1 MMRWLYKIP
10 LRLRSLFRETR
21 VEQELSEELRFHL
34 EKLIEEKVAKGM
46 TPEEARY
53 AALREL
59 GAVEQ
64 IKEECRDMR
73 RVNYIENFLQDVR
86 YGLRQ
91 LRRSPGFTMVAVLTL
106 ALGIGANTAI
116 FSLLYTI
123 LLRPLPYQRP
133 EELML
138 VTETL
143 PRMGSDEVGVAAGEY
158 LDYRDRN
165 HSFSSVGAYERDGFN
180 LTGSGQPQRVNA
192 ARLSAS
198 VFPLLGVS
206 PVLGRPFTDDEDRY
220 GAERVV
226 VLSRALWEHEY
237 GSDPH
242 ILGKTIK
249 LDETP
254 YRVIGVMPAWFRFP
268 FDGQPLS
275 EMADLWIPEA
285 FSPERMD
292 PKERTSEFGV
302 GLIGRLKPGVTE
314 AQAREDIKSIAAAFE
329 REHPENYSGTIHVEP
344 RAYAFAAHTVAKA
357 KPLVVLLVCA
367 VACVLLVACANVA
380 NLLLGRASQR
390 GREMAT
396 RAALGAGR
404 ARLIR
409 QLLAESLLLSLSGAL
424 VGVLLAVVLVSALRG
439 FGPPDV
445 PRLHDVTLHPLALL
459 VTLGLSLITGV
470 SFGFAPAWR
479 LSHVSPQS
487 CMKESARSG
496 TARENRRLQNGVA
509 VCEMAL
515 AVVLLMSGGLLLK
528 SFLRLLNAPLGF
540 DPKGAYVVRTLFDR
554 ARYPDPARR
563 DAVQKELLDR
573 LAHIP
578 GVIAVAAASH
588 LPLSDTR
595 QIGFRL
601 EHAAPDDFHFAEN
614 SLVSPGYFRAMG
626 ISVLRGRDFTDRDR
640 PGTTNTAII
649 SETMAR
655 EYFPTQD
662 PIGQRFHWGGRALF
676 TIIGV
681 VADVHISALDADPPP
696 MIYNSMFQV
705 QSGASG
711 RTALVL
717 RGQSAQQGLFKEVQS
732 QVWSLDKDLP
742 LYDTTTLEV
751 LVSESLA
758 QRRFTLLLL
767 GGFAGIALL
776 LAVVGLYGVVSCMV
790 AERHHEIG
798 VRMALGADRG
808 AILRMVMQGGALLGL
823 AGCVTGLPL
832 FVLASRLL
840 AANLYHVSRFD
851 PATLI
856 VVSMLLLG
864 VVLFASWIP
873 ARRALM
879 VDPMMALRYE

>member
-1 MMRWLYKIP
+1 MRKLRAWF
-10 LRLRSLFRETR
+10 LRLGGLFHKQSGER
-21 VEQELSEELRFHL
+21 ELSDELESHL
-34 EKLIEEKVAKGM
+34 QMHIEDNLRRGM
-46 TPEEARY
+46 TPDEARRQ
-53 AALREL
+53 ALIKL
-59 GAVEQ
+59 GGVEQ
-64 IKEECRDMR
+64 TKENYRDR
-73 RVNYIENFLQDVR
+73 RGIPLFETLMQDLR
-86 YGLRQ
+86 YGLRM
-91 LRRSPGFTMVAVLTL
+91 LRKNPGFTAVAVLTL

-116 FSLLYTI
+116 FSLLDTI

-133 EELML
+133 EELIQ

-165 HSFSSVGAYERDGFN
+165 HSFSSVGSYESDGFN
-180 LTGSGQPQRVNA
+180 LTGSGQPQRVNT
-192 ARLSAS
+192 ARVSAS
-198 VFPLLGVS
+198 VFPLLGAS
-206 PVLGRPFTDDEDRY
+206 PVLGRAFTDDEDRY
-220 GAERVV
+220 GAARVV
-226 VLSRALWEHEY
+226 VLSHALWEHEY
-237 GSDPH
+237 ESDPH

-254 YRVIGVMPAWFRFP
+254 YRVIGVMAASFRFP

-285 FSPERMD
+285 FSPDRID
-292 PKERTSEFGV
+292 PRNRTVEFGV
-302 GLIGRLKPGVTE
+302 GLIGRLKPGVSE
-314 AQAREDIKSIAAAFE
+314 AQAREDIKSIAAAFQ
-329 REHPENYSGTIHVEP
+329 RDHPETYSGTIHVEP
-344 RAYAFAAHTVAKA
+344 RTYAFAAHTVAKA

-367 VACVLLVACANVA
+367 VACVLLIACANVA

-390 GREMAT
+390 GREMAI
-396 RAALGAGR
+396 RAAVGAGR
-404 ARLIR
+404 TRLMR
-409 QLLAESLLLSLSGAL
+409 QLLVESLLLSLSGAL
-424 VGVLLAVVLVSALRG
+424 AGVLLASVLVSALRG

-445 PRLHDVTLHPLALL
+445 PRLRDVTLDPLALL

-470 SFGFAPAWR
+470 GFGFAPAWR
-479 LSHVSPQS
+479 LSHLSPQS
-487 CMKESARSG
+487 CMKDSVRSG

-515 AVVLLMSGGLLLK
+515 AVVLLMSGGLLLS
-528 SFLRLLNAPLGF
+528 SFLRLLDVPLGF
-540 DPKGAYVVRTLFDR
+540 DPKGAYAVRTLFDR

-588 LPLSDTR
+588 LPLSDSR

-626 ISVLRGRDFTDRDR
+626 ISVRRGRDFTDQDR
-640 PGTTNTAII
+640 PGTTDTAII

-655 EYFPTQD
+655 EYFAAQD
-662 PIGQRFHWGGRALF
+662 PIGQRFHWGDRALF

-717 RGQSAQQGLFKEVQS
+717 RGQGAQQGLFKDVQT

-776 LAVVGLYGVVSCMV
+776 LAVVGLYGVVSYMV

-798 VRMALGADRG
+798 IRMALGAERS

-823 AGCVTGLPL
+823 AGCVAGLLL
-832 FVLASRLL
+832 FRFSSRLL

-851 PATLI
+851 PKTLM
-856 VVSMLLLG
+856 VVSMLLVG

-873 ARRALM
+873 ASRAAK
-879 VDPMMALRYE
+879 VDPMVALRYE